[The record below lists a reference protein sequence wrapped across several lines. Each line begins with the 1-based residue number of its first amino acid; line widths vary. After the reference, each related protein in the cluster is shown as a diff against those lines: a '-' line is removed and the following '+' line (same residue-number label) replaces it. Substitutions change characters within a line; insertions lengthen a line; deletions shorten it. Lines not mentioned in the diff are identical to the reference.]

1 MVGKRDVVDVEV
13 VRLQPE
19 ADLDIPLD
27 ARRAAV
33 HILLQAISA
42 PNRTQKEALEALTRR
57 A

>member
-19 ADLDIPLD
+19 ANLDIPLD

-42 PNRTQKEALEALTRR
+42 PNRTHQEALEVLTRR